1 MDVTVV
7 VIPNDAGKADGINFE
22 LIPLVPL
29 CKFLG

>member
-1 MDVTVV
+1 VDVTVV
-7 VIPNDAGKADGINFE
+7 VIAGKADGITFE